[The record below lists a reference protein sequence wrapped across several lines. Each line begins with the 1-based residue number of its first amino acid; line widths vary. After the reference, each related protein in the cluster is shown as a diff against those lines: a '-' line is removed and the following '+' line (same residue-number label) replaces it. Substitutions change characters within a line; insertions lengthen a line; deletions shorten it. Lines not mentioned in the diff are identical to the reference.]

1 VSKGFFEEID
11 THKNMNRIIRNIT
24 TMLVGMAVWTLMPQN
39 THGQCKVD
47 NGVSAIAGEFSIN
60 GTKVQVKGAGG
71 GSLTATNNIPIKIC
85 EGELITLKNT
95 LPITALT
102 LSNYWIMEESVYKS
116 STAPRPAP
124 STADV
129 SFTTLGSNVSVKLT
143 AKTSDP
149 SGLSFYNGPGRYVI
163 LQYDNSTTVANGAE
177 LHHSCQVIEVI
188 APPRPVATVSTCSGG
203 EFQVTIPVNANNIFD
218 DYKVVFTPLSGT
230 EETEFTGKKTL
241 PFSLK
246 KTLSGNPTNSNVIIN
261 ISGETITGGCPS
273 PPANSLGSYAP
284 STASLF
290 KPSIISIAGTT
301 TKAEFNIEL
310 APQNG
315 TLWKFYRRDIT
326 SSVNYDNYTTEVLS
340 QSSLVSSGTE
350 FVKVVVPDA
359 DKMYCYQVASVDA
372 VCGTKEISSEEICTT
387 PANAKAEN
395 NQNVI
400 TWLKANGGSP
410 GGVSPSPFVNYEVD
424 LLRADGSVD
433 QILLATPDRNILTF
447 THNSLTCGQEYTY
460 RVRTLY
466 SNKSYS
472 QIMKVRAISN
482 DVPSKIPRFFATMTN
497 DNKNVSVQ
505 GQFNVSGTPLNIE
518 PNGYKYYRS
527 NSLTGAY
534 SLQNTGNQVFKDLTT
549 DANKQQYCYYMTW
562 TNTCAKE
569 SDPSDKVCTVF
580 LKTSGATVN
589 WSKENAH
596 SYNTD
601 SYIVRKV
608 NPSDGTTLKDLASNL
623 QSIYSYNTSPLPE
636 TEGQEIYIQIES
648 RPTGWNIIGS
658 ITLPT
663 TLSNIIKIFRP
674 SVAMSPQIFTPNNDN
689 VNDKFIVRGKFIQ
702 RLKMTIYDRWGNPI
716 YSEEMNGYPTENNQ
730 NETTVIGWDGI
741 MNNGNKASEGS
752 YAYKIEIT
760 DTIGQMTVK
769 EGALLLAY

>member
-1 VSKGFFEEID
+1 
-11 THKNMNRIIRNIT
+11 MNRIIRNIT

-39 THGQCKVD
+39 TYAQKKCKVD
-47 NGVSAIAGEFSIN
+47 HIDPVGGFTINSGKVNVNGDGDNISTN
-60 GTKVQVKGAGG
+60 
-71 GSLTATNNIPIKIC
+71 TNNIPVKIC
-85 EGELITLKNT
+85 EGEIINLKSSST
-95 LPITALT
+95 FSALT
-102 LSNYWIMEESVYKS
+102 TVNYWITKLDDYDNLPVPPSNPISSDRNYSITSGDASIKMIAKS
-116 STAPRPAP
+116 SDPAG
-124 STADV
+124 
-129 SFTTLGSNVSVKLT
+129 F
-143 AKTSDP
+143 
-149 SGLSFYNGPGRYVI
+149 SFYNGPGKYVI
-163 LQYDNSTTVANGAE
+163 TQYENGTTASGGAGF
-177 LHHSCQVIEVI
+177 HHACQVIEVI

-230 EETEFTGKKTL
+230 EETERTGKKTL

-246 KTLSGNPTNSNVIIN
+246 KTLSGNPANSNVIIN

-273 PPANSLGSYAP
+273 PPANSLGSYTP

-350 FVKVVVPDA
+350 LVKVIVPDA

-387 PANAKAEN
+387 PAKVVAQN
-395 NQNVI
+395 NENVI
-400 TWLKANGGSP
+400 TWLKANGGAP

-447 THNSLTCGQEYTY
+447 THNSLTCGQDYTY

-466 SNKSYS
+466 SNNSYS

-497 DNKNVSVQ
+497 DNKNSFLQ
-505 GQFNVSGTPLNIE
+505 GQFNIGNKPLNIE
-518 PNGYKYYRS
+518 PNGYKFYRS
-527 NSLTGAY
+527 NTLTGAY
-534 SLQNTGNQVFKDLTT
+534 SLQKTGNEQFNDLTT
-549 DANKQQYCYYMTW
+549 DVNKQQYCYYMTW

-569 SDPSDKVCTVF
+569 SDPSEKVCTVF
-580 LKTSGATVN
+580 LKSSGATVN
-589 WSKENAH
+589 WSRENAH

-601 SYIVRKV
+601 SYIVKKI

-623 QSIYSYNTSPLPE
+623 QSIYTFNTTPLPE

-648 RPTGWNIIGS
+648 RPAGWNTS
-658 ITLPT
+658 DPNRLPSSV
-663 TLSNIIKIFRP
+663 SNVIKIFRP
-674 SVAMSPQIFTPNNDN
+674 SFAMSPQIFTPNGDT
-689 VNDKFIVRGKFIQ
+689 VNDKFIVEGKFIKN
-702 RLKMTIYDRWGNPI
+702 LKMTIYDRWGNPI
-716 YSEEMNGYPTENNQ
+716 FHDEQNGYPIQ
-730 NETTVIGWDGI
+730 GSQVPATVIGWDGI
-741 MNNGNKASEGS
+741 MNNGNKALEGS
-752 YAYKIEIT
+752 YAFKIEIE
-760 DTIGQMTVK
+760 DTIGQITVK